1 IHIEHQLQSSR
12 EDVKGQ
18 ARAAVAQAREHCDD
32 VEFSPMDATR
42 ADLEFTAE
50 VLQIALDEGATTIN
64 VPDTVGYSM
73 PEEYAAMWREL
84 HRLGPGLPGGAAP
97 PPPPPPPGRRG
108 GPALP

>member
-1 IHIEHQLQSSR
+1 M
-12 EDVKGQ
+12 KGQ
-18 ARAAVAQAREHCDD
+18 ARAAVAQARAHCED

-42 ADLEFTAE
+42 SDLEFTAE

-84 HRLGPGLPGGAAP
+84 YRMVPGP
-97 PPPPPPPGRRG
+97 RR
-108 GPALP
+108 A